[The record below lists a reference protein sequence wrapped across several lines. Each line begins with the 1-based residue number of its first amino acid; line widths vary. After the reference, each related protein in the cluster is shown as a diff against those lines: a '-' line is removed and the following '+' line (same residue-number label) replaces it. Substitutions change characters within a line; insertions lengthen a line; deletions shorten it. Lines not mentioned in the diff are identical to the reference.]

1 MKRSIVFMLSMCLAV
16 AGCVQSLTQS
26 HSGREYHVSVRGN
39 DTNAGSAETP
49 LKTIS
54 AAALLAQPGDTIT
67 VGEGTY
73 RESIN
78 PPRGGTSDAKR
89 IVYQVASGE
98 KVVIKGSEV
107 IKGWKQQG
115 GGVWKVE
122 LGNSFFGDYNP
133 YALKLTGD
141 WLAYGKWHHRGD
153 VYLNG
158 KAFLEKEKEE
168 EVGHEAGSWFCRTD
182 EKTTTIVAN
191 FGKSNPNKETVEI
204 NVRQG
209 LFMPEISGLKYIT
222 VDGFHFLHDAS
233 NWAAPN
239 RFQPGAVGT
248 RMGKRWIIQNC
259 TITDCRCLGIT
270 LGKAPG
276 IDFTDIDAYGDHI
289 IRNNIIRRC
298 GQSGIAGYRGATRS
312 LIEGN
317 LIEDTNY
324 RREFGGQET
333 AAIKFHFSV
342 DTIIKNNLI
351 RRVYEKK
358 DNHGADGIG
367 AFGIWIDANNQ
378 SFRVTGNIV
387 YDTELEPLFFEMNHG
402 PILVDNNIIAG
413 EGVKCIRSNS
423 EADVFAH
430 NLFVDCSYLWTLNNE
445 RIAHYYKPHTTKVL
459 GRKAGAP
466 ADNKWYNN
474 IFVRSGLDSV
484 KKAEGYQSDYNL
496 FLEGAKKSSFGDEHS
511 VVDAH
516 VTEFSIDERP
526 NGVTVTFSAGDQQG
540 QVEGPWVNGKLVGV
554 FATTGQTIEDRH
566 GNPITVDTDIIG
578 EKRSTP
584 AVGPLANLKPG
595 RNSISW
601 IKGEIK
607 E

>member
-1 MKRSIVFMLSMCLAV
+1 MKKIIITLKIILAACV
-16 AGCVQSLTQS
+16 LTGCST
-26 HSGREYHVSVRGN
+26 EYHVSPAGVDGN
-39 DTNAGSAETP
+39 PGSMSKP
-49 LKTIS
+49 FKTIS
-54 AAALLAQPGDTIT
+54 AAAAIAQPGDTIT
-67 VGEGTY
+67 VHEGIY
-73 RESIN
+73 REKIA
-78 PPRGGTSDAKR
+78 PPRGGTSDKKR
-89 IVYQVASGE
+89 IVYQAAQGE
-98 KVVIKGSEV
+98 NVVIKGSEV
-107 IKGWKQQG
+107 IKGWQPVG
-115 GGVWKVE
+115 NGIWKIE
-122 LGNSFFGDYNP
+122 LANSFFGDYNP
-133 YALKLTGD
+133 YALKLTGN

-153 VYLNG
+153 IYLNG

-168 EVGHEAGSWFCRTD
+168 EVAAAAGSWFCRTD
-182 EKTTTIVAN
+182 ENTTTIVAN

-233 NWAAPN
+233 NWGAPN
-239 RFQPGAVGT
+239 KKFQPGAVGT
-248 RMGKRWIIQNC
+248 RMGKCWIIQNC
-259 TITDCRCLGIT
+259 TITDCRCVGIILG
-270 LGKAPG
+270 GAPG
-276 IDFTDIDAYGDHI
+276 VQYDDIDAYGDHI

-351 RRVYEKK
+351 RRVYELEG
-358 DNHGADGIG
+358 NRGASGIG

-378 SFRVTGNIV
+378 SIRITGNIV

-413 EGVKCIRSNS
+413 QGVKCIRSNS
-423 EADVFAH
+423 DADVFAH
-430 NLFVDCSYLWTLNNE
+430 NLFVDCGYLWTLNNK
-445 RIAHYYKPHTTKVL
+445 RFAHYYKPHTTKVL

-526 NGVTVTFSAGDQQG
+526 NGVTVTFSAGDQRG
-540 QVEGPWVNGKLVGV
+540 QVEEPWVNGELVGV
-554 FATTGQTIEDRH
+554 FEPAGQTIEDRH
-566 GNPITVDTDIIG
+566 GNPITVDTDITG
-578 EKRSTP
+578 KKRLKP
-584 AVGPLANLKPG
+584 VVGPLANLKPG

-601 IKGEIK
+601 IKGKIK
-607 E
+607 K

>member
-1 MKRSIVFMLSMCLAV
+1 M
-16 AGCVQSLTQS
+16 
-26 HSGREYHVSVRGN
+26 
-39 DTNAGSAETP
+39 
-49 LKTIS
+49 
-54 AAALLAQPGDTIT
+54 
-67 VGEGTY
+67 
-73 RESIN
+73 
-78 PPRGGTSDAKR
+78 
-89 IVYQVASGE
+89 
-98 KVVIKGSEV
+98 
-107 IKGWKQQG
+107 
-115 GGVWKVE
+115 
-122 LGNSFFGDYNP
+122 
-133 YALKLTGD
+133 
-141 WLAYGKWHHRGD
+141 
-153 VYLNG
+153 
-158 KAFLEKEKEE
+158 
-168 EVGHEAGSWFCRTD
+168 
-182 EKTTTIVAN
+182 AN

-333 AAIKFHFSV
+333 AAIKLHFSV

-358 DNHGADGIG
+358 GNRGASGIG

-423 EADVFAH
+423 DADVFAH

-445 RIAHYYKPHTTKVL
+445 RFANYYKPHTTKVL
-459 GRKAGAP
+459 GSKAGAP

-516 VTEFSIDERP
+516 VTEFSIEERP
-526 NGVTVTFSAGDQQG
+526 NGVTVTFSAGDQQRHMK
-540 QVEGPWVNGKLVGV
+540 GPWVNGKLVGV

-578 EKRSTP
+578 KKRSKP
-584 AVGPLANLKPG
+584 VVGPLANLKSG

-601 IKGEIK
+601 VKGKIKK
-607 E
+607 